1 MILNTKRLFAV
12 QKIELSSLKLP
23 HKPLMSRSKHNIS
36 LFHDKVITKYNVYNG
51 LFLNLPY
58 NRDENI
64 GVILPLLRA
73 HVSKGLENKA
83 NPVAIMNEFFS
94 DHGQFDSEESRME
107 FMFKVIQYIER
118 QVVLFD
124 SIEDASFPELSRVEQ
139 SMGISNFLQ
148 LAANEGA
155 KEQVLDK
162 LKEFSA
168 RLVFTAHPTQFYPP
182 QVLDI
187 MADLRS
193 TISQGDVIA
202 IDGLLRQL
210 GLTSLLNSDKPTPVD
225 EAKNIIYY
233 LRHVYYPSIGDF
245 FKAVKELVGAEQF
258 DNYGIIKMG
267 FWPGGDRD
275 GNPFVT
281 HETTHEVAD
290 ELRMT
295 LMKCYYNDVKQLQR
309 KLTFKHTQKP
319 MADLRKLL
327 YEAMFHRE
335 SAITVKQILDPLEK
349 ARALIL
355 SDYHGIYEEEIN
367 DLIDKVHIFKTH
379 FATIDIR
386 QDHSPHQHVVQ
397 EVLKKQGLIQNN
409 LEELDR
415 EELKHI
421 LLDEQ
426 LKIDLEDYDDPVVVE
441 TIKTIRVI
449 PEIQQKN
456 GPDACQRYVISNS
469 EDIYAVLFVFALL
482 RWGNEVDEP
491 EVDIVPLFET
501 MTGMDRSAAIMRE
514 LFEAKTYR
522 DHVSRRGAT
531 QTMMLGFSDGT
542 KDGGYIK
549 ANWAI
554 HQTKE
559 GLTEMCTAYGFKSI
573 FFDGRGG
580 PPARGG
586 GKSHRF
592 YASQG
597 NSIANNEIQVTV
609 QGQTITS
616 IFGTPEQFKFNC
628 SQLIT
633 AGLSTELY
641 GQSSN
646 IDATSRALINELAGI
661 SFNKYALLKEHPK
674 FLDYLEHKSTLK
686 YYGLAKIGSRPGKRG
701 KTKKLA
707 LSDLRAI
714 SFVGS
719 WNQLK
724 QNIPGFFGIGTALNE
739 LKQAGRM
746 DELQNLFH
754 EVKWFKALMLN
765 AMMALSKS
773 NFNLTSYMQNDP
785 EYGAFWHIL
794 HNEYLLSVQMLLEI
808 SGYTEL
814 MEEEITSKRSIEMRE
829 QIILPLLVIQQFAL
843 IKISEDDPQKGAYE
857 KMVTRSLFGNINASR
872 NSA

>member
-1 MILNTKRLFAV
+1 
-12 QKIELSSLKLP
+12 
-23 HKPLMSRSKHNIS
+23 
-36 LFHDKVITKYNVYNG
+36 
-51 LFLNLPY
+51 
-58 NRDENI
+58 
-64 GVILPLLRA
+64 
-73 HVSKGLENKA
+73 
-83 NPVAIMNEFFS
+83 
-94 DHGQFDSEESRME
+94 
-107 FMFKVIQYIER
+107 MFKVIQYIER

-124 SIEDASFPELSRVEQ
+124 SVEDANLTELTRVEQ
-139 SMGISNFLQ
+139 SMGISDFLQ
-148 LAANEGA
+148 LATNAGA
-155 KEQVLDK
+155 QDQVLDK
-162 LKEFSA
+162 LREFSA

-182 QVLDI
+182 HVLDI
-187 MADLRS
+187 IADLRS
-193 TISQGDVIA
+193 TIARGDVIA
-202 IDGLLRQL
+202 INDLLRQL

-233 LRHVYYPSIGDF
+233 LRHVYYDSIGAF
-245 FKAVKELVGAEQF
+245 FKAVKELVGGEAF
-258 DNYGIIKMG
+258 DNYGIIKLG

-281 HETTHEVAD
+281 HETTLQVAD

-309 KLTFKHTQKP
+309 KLTFKQARKP
-319 MADLRKLL
+319 MAELRKLL
-327 YEAMFHRE
+327 YDAMFNPQL
-335 SAITVKQILDPLEK
+335 SLTAKQILDPLEY

-355 SDYHGIYEEEIN
+355 NDYHGIYAQEVD
-367 DLIDKVHIFKTH
+367 DLIDKVNIFRTH
-379 FATIDIR
+379 FATIDVR
-386 QDHSPHQHVVQ
+386 QDHAPHRHAVQ
-397 EVLKKQGLIQNN
+397 EILKKHGVIKQALDE
-409 LEELDR
+409 LER
-415 EELKHI
+415 EELKRI
-421 LLDEQ
+421 LLEDQ
-426 LKIDLEDYDDPVVVE
+426 LKVDLSAYDDPVVVE

-456 GPDACQRYVISNS
+456 GEDGCQRYVISNS
-469 EDIYAVLFVFALL
+469 EDIYAVLFVYALL
-482 RWGNEVDEP
+482 RWGHETDSPN
-491 EVDIVPLFET
+491 VDIVPLFET
-501 MTGMDRSAAIMRE
+501 MKGMDASAQVMQE
-514 LFEAKTYR
+514 LLEAKTYK
-522 DHVSRRGAT
+522 DHVTRRSGT

-559 GLTEMCTAYGFKSI
+559 RLTEVCARNGFRAI

-597 NSIANNEIQVTV
+597 NTIANNEIQLTI
-609 QGQTITS
+609 QGQTISS
-616 IFGTPEQFKFNC
+616 IYGTPEQFKFN
-628 SQLIT
+628 SAQLIT

-641 GQSSN
+641 GAASA
-646 IDATSRALINELAGI
+646 IGAASRTLISELAAI
-661 SFNKYALLKEHPK
+661 SFEKYTQLKAHPK

-701 KTKKLA
+701 KTKQLA

-724 QNIPGFFGIGTALNE
+724 QNIPGFFGIGTALNA
-739 LKQAGRM
+739 LKAAGSLG
-746 DELQNLFH
+746 ELQALFH

-785 EYGAFWHIL
+785 EYGAFWQIL
-794 HNEYLLSVQMLLEI
+794 HDEYVLSVQMLLEI

-814 MEEEITSKRSIEMRE
+814 MQEEIISKRSIEMRE
-829 QIILPLLVIQQFAL
+829 QMILPLLVIQQYAL
-843 IKISEDDPQKGAYE
+843 
-857 KMVTRSLFGNINASR
+857 
-872 NSA
+872 